1 MVVYG
6 RAGSVSVL
14 TASTTTLLAMST
26 ATTMATATGTMVH
39 TEKPVTIIMVSVMG
53 RHDSMAGGPMV
64 DSITITKAHGI
75 GTLHLSRWMF
85 IVLATRDVVHATL
98 LRVGQ
103 TV

>member
-26 ATTMATATGTMVH
+26 ATTMATAIGTMVH
-39 TEKPVTIIMVSVMG
+39 TEKPVTIIMVTVMG
-53 RHDSMAGGPMV
+53 RHDSIAGSPMV

-75 GTLHLSRWMF
+75 GTLQLSRWMF

>member
-1 MVVYG
+1 MVVYA
-6 RAGSVSVL
+6 RAGLVSVL
-14 TASTTTLLAMST
+14 TASTTTLLATST

-39 TEKPVTIIMVSVMG
+39 TEKPVTIIMVDVMG
-53 RHDSMAGGPMV
+53 RNDSMAGGPMV

-103 TV
+103 TA